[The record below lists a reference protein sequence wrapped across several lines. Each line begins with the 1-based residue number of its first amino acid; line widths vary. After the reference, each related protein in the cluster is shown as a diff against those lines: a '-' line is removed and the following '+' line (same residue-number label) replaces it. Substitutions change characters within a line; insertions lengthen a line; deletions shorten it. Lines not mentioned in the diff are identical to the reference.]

1 MLFIRFLHFYFYFW
15 GFGLLLRSF
24 SKHLLQ
30 WQCTFNTFIRNIEN
44 ILQFLI
50 STLPFPHKSI
60 VWILL
65 QILQKN
71 QTYFYDALI
80 ILLCSKYNRS
90 SNATIYNFSN
100 NFKEIRASKKR
111 LKLFVY
117 LKQNKMALCC
127 FRKHTPYWMMK
138 NNEKISLI
146 KQFYGNT
153 GL

>member
-1 MLFIRFLHFYFYFW
+1 MVIVAVNGNKDLCYLYAFYIFIFIFGDLVCYFVLFQNIYYSDNAPLI
-15 GFGLLLRSF
+15 
-24 SKHLLQ
+24 
-30 WQCTFNTFIRNIEN
+30 NTFIRNIEN

-90 SNATIYNFSN
+90 Y
-100 NFKEIRASKKR
+100 
-111 LKLFVY
+111 
-117 LKQNKMALCC
+117 Q
-127 FRKHTPYWMMK
+127 
-138 NNEKISLI
+138 
-146 KQFYGNT
+146 
-153 GL
+153 

>member
-1 MLFIRFLHFYFYFW
+1 MEILKKARLERGFTNVWMERSCMNVQQKIKLSYITSNIKVVVIVAVNGSKDLCYLYAFYIFIFIFGDLVCYFVLFQNIYYSDNAPLI
-15 GFGLLLRSF
+15 
-24 SKHLLQ
+24 
-30 WQCTFNTFIRNIEN
+30 NTFIRNIEN

-90 SNATIYNFSN
+90 Y
-100 NFKEIRASKKR
+100 
-111 LKLFVY
+111 
-117 LKQNKMALCC
+117 Q
-127 FRKHTPYWMMK
+127 
-138 NNEKISLI
+138 
-146 KQFYGNT
+146 
-153 GL
+153 

>member
-1 MLFIRFLHFYFYFW
+1 MESLTPKRMEILKKARLERGFTNVWMERSCMNVQQKIKLSYITSNIKVVVIVAVNGSRDLCYLYAFYIFIFIFGDLVCYFVLFQNIYYSDNAPLI
-15 GFGLLLRSF
+15 
-24 SKHLLQ
+24 
-30 WQCTFNTFIRNIEN
+30 NTFIRNIEN

-90 SNATIYNFSN
+90 Y
-100 NFKEIRASKKR
+100 
-111 LKLFVY
+111 
-117 LKQNKMALCC
+117 Q
-127 FRKHTPYWMMK
+127 
-138 NNEKISLI
+138 
-146 KQFYGNT
+146 
-153 GL
+153 